1 MAPSSTA
8 ALVYHA
14 VPLALPAQACS
25 APPCCCARASPRSS
39 GSARALRRSVHE
51 RLYDFY
57 KYYFFQTLSVMGGLM
72 LLALHGPGGISLDQG
87 AKKSI

>member
-1 MAPSSTA
+1 MRRPPRA
-8 ALVYHA
+8 ARTRRA
-14 VPLALPAQACS
+14 AARRPA
-25 APPCCCARASPRSS
+25 APPPLTCAARS
-39 GSARALRRSVHE
+39 LRRSVHE

-72 LLALHGPGGISLDQG
+72 LLALHGPGGLSLDQG

>member
-1 MAPSSTA
+1 MRLRLGSRR
-8 ALVYHA
+8 
-14 VPLALPAQACS
+14 

>member
-1 MAPSSTA
+1 MYPFWCARPPRASRTRRA
-8 ALVYHA
+8 AA
-14 VPLALPAQACS
+14 RRPAA
-25 APPCCCARASPRSS
+25 APPLTCAARS
-39 GSARALRRSVHE
+39 LRRSVHE

-72 LLALHGPGGISLDQG
+72 LLALHGPGGLSLDQG